1 MSSKAVKTEICE
13 AAAGTTLYY
22 GLEAMSRGTWPI
34 LLCGFLAQQ
43 AAEGAQSVQHTLGIY
58 RWELTAF

>member
-1 MSSKAVKTEICE
+1 MSSKAVKTQICE
-13 AAAGTTLYY
+13 AAAWTTLYY
-22 GLEAMSRGTWPI
+22 GLEAMSRDTWLI

-58 RWELTAF
+58 RWEFTAF